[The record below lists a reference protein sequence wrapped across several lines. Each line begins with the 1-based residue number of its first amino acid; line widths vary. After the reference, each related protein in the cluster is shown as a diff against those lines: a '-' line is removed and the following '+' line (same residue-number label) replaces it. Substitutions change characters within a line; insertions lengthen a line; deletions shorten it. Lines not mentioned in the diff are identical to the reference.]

1 MTRHRRPLTEPVIGE
16 DGRWIL
22 GDPQARC
29 PKCDHEAAV
38 HYATNGRAE
47 VWHAPTD
54 CCEWARARE
63 RAFHRMAVED
73 ERRAEEAYERAKG
86 WPRVEE
92 AA

>member
-1 MTRHRRPLTEPVIGE
+1 MKLRTRE

-22 GDPQARC
+22 GDPNATC
-29 PKCDHEAAV
+29 HKCGAPAAV

-54 CCEWARARE
+54 CCGWARE
-63 RAFHRMAVED
+63 R
-73 ERRAEEAYERAKG
+73 ERRFATKGMPDEAAQIAADRTAARERM
-86 WPRVEE
+86 EE